1 MAKIK
6 LDLDATD
13 VITFER
19 AVDIPTPD
27 ARGLKIT
34 FTFTYRDREAIATLF
49 DGYKA
54 KAEAAAQARASAS
67 DDESIVE
74 TVRTSLKNDVDVIM
88 DIASG
93 WNVDAPWSEEYVR
106 KMCLRYAG
114 AAMAIVSDY
123 RVSLTQGRLGN

>member
-27 ARGLKIT
+27 GRPLAIT
-34 FTFTYRDREAIATLF
+34 FTFTYRDREALAALF
-49 DGYKA
+49 DAYRA
-54 KAEAAAQARASAS
+54 KAEAATKARIEAT
-67 DDESIVE
+67 DDESVIE
-74 TVRTSLKNDVDVIM
+74 HVRAALVNDVATIM
-88 DIASG
+88 DIATG
-93 WNVDAPWSEEYVR
+93 WNVDAPWNEEYVR

-114 AAMAIVSDY
+114 APMAIVSDY
-123 RVSLTQGRLGN
+123 RVSLTEGRRGN